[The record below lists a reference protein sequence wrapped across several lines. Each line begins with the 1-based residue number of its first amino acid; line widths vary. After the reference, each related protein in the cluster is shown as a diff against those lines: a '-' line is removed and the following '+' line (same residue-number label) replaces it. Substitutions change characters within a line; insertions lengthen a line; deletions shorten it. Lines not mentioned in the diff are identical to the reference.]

1 MCEMNKNHLLG
12 LFFHEGT
19 EREEKK
25 IRNHVSQCI
34 QCQEYLIVLEQ
45 THDRL
50 HQWPDEMPRTDT
62 LDQIMKNIP
71 EPPVKQAATKPA
83 SPLVPLL
90 WIPLSAL
97 AILTI
102 ILLVKDIVTR
112 LPLWQTIENLW
123 VVQQLGSFG
132 VTAILVFLVGITIT
146 LALTPILIFESRS
159 KQYGYRFN

>member
-1 MCEMNKNHLLG
+1 MCEMNKNHLLS

-25 IRNHVSQCI
+25 IRNHVSQCT
-34 QCQEYLIVLEQ
+34 QCQEYLTVLEQ

-50 HQWPDEMPRTDT
+50 HRWPDEKPRTDT

-71 EPPVKQAATKPA
+71 EPLVKQAAKKPA
-83 SPLVPLL
+83 SSLVPLL

-97 AILTI
+97 VMLAT
-102 ILLVKDIVTR
+102 ILLAKDIVTR
-112 LPLWQTIENLW
+112 LPLWHAIENLW
-123 VVQQLGSFG
+123 IVQQLGSFG
-132 VTAILVFLVGITIT
+132 VTALLAFLVGITIT

-159 KQYGYRFN
+159 KQYGYRFK

>member
-25 IRNHVSQCI
+25 IRDHVRQCA
-34 QCQEYLIVLEQ
+34 QCQEYLTVLEQ
-45 THDRL
+45 TRDLL
-50 HQWPDEMPRTDT
+50 HQWPDEKPRTDT
-62 LDQIMKNIP
+62 LDQIMKNVP
-71 EPPVKQAATKPA
+71 RPMVEQTAMKPA
-83 SPLVPLL
+83 FTLMALL
-90 WIPLSAL
+90 WIPLSAI
-97 AILTI
+97 AILAT
-102 ILLVKDIVTR
+102 ILLVKDKLTR

-132 VTAILVFLVGITIT
+132 VTALLVFLVGITIT

-159 KQYGYRFN
+159 KQYGYRIN